1 MILGASG
8 NIDDDGFCVAADV
21 DPVDLAL
28 PRPGEAVEGG
38 ANGYGH
44 GAGAADARA
53 SGSFRI
59 GSEGEAALRME
70 EFGDFREEREAVALG
85 FYQGG
90 EGGEAFFALN
100 VAGNQ
105 LNAVVARILRFNDTG
120 CVERNRG
127 VHGEG
132 ARVK

>member
-1 MILGASG
+1 GVGDDYAALEFVKIDAQFNAVFAARGKFDGRGTTEGGRVMILGASG

-44 GAGAADARA
+44 GAGAGDARA

-59 GSEGEAALRME
+59 GSEGEAALR
-70 EFGDFREEREAVALG
+70 DRKSV
-85 FYQGG
+85 G
-90 EGGEAFFALN
+90 EGRSG
-100 VAGNQ
+100 
-105 LNAVVARILRFNDTG
+105 
-120 CVERNRG
+120 
-127 VHGEG
+127 
-132 ARVK
+132 

>member
-1 MILGASG
+1 MIRRPPRSTLFPSRRSS
-8 NIDDDGFCVAADV
+8 DL

-70 EFGDFREEREAVALG
+70 EFGDFREERERS
-85 FYQGG
+85 
-90 EGGEAFFALN
+90 E
-100 VAGNQ
+100 
-105 LNAVVARILRFNDTG
+105 
-120 CVERNRG
+120 ER
-127 VHGEG
+127 
-132 ARVK
+132 RVGKECRCRWVRYD